1 MGHMNQG
8 QLRHNL
14 YGTRVGSATER
25 VNMTTGGA
33 GSKPHSISPPPSTE
47 SLQAQLTTHRNICG
61 NSAALFSLKIK
72 SSVLEKQKAEWVSLC
87 SLLLLLGSLLGQALS
102 FENYFITQSWLLYP
116 RRLGMHNY

>member
-1 MGHMNQG
+1 MNKRQLGITSMGP
-8 QLRHNL
+8 
-14 YGTRVGSATER
+14 RVGSATES
-25 VNMTTGGA
+25 VNMTTEDA

-47 SLQAQLTTHRNICG
+47 SLQPQLTTHRNICE

-87 SLLLLLGSLLGQALS
+87 SLLLLFGSLLGQALS

-116 RRLGMHNY
+116 RRLGMHSY